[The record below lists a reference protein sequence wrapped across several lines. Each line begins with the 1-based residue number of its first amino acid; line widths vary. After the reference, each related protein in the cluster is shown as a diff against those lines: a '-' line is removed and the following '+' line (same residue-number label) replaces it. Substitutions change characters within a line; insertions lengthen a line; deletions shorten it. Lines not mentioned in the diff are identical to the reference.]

1 MVQARKP
8 GRPQNEEPG
17 SRVSTWLPASQ
28 HDQLVRM
35 AKQRD
40 VSVSAVVRS
49 LLQSRRPSRRGWFP
63 L

>member
-1 MVQARKP
+1 MTQPKKP

-49 LLQSRRPSRRGWFP
+49 LLTHRRHGPRRWFP